1 MHLKFLTRYMYIK
14 HLTRQEVGGRGV
26 FGGCILEECNCC
38 CIL

>member
-1 MHLKFLTRYMYIK
+1 MHLKFLTRYIK
-14 HLTRQEVGGRGV
+14 HLTRQEVGGRGA